1 MNSREIIL
9 KILIDIN
16 TNGAYSNISIN
27 KHLEKNKKIENENFI
42 REVVYGVLEN
52 KKYIDYIISQVSSIR
67 IEKIQSLTLEI
78 LRMGV
83 YQVIFMDRIPD
94 RAAVNE
100 TVNLSKKYGH
110 KGIVGF
116 VNGVLRNISK
126 NKEKLMIVK
135 NKDKL
140 TYLSIKY
147 SYPKWM
153 IENWIKEYG
162 YEFTEKLCKGNNSR
176 PKLNIRVNTLKI
188 SRDQLLDI
196 FSSYGYI
203 VYKTKYAKDGL
214 IIDNPRRI
222 TSLEEYRNGYFIIQD
237 ESSMLVSQT
246 IDPKEGSLVLDLC
259 SAPGGKSTHMAQIM
273 NNSGK
278 IISRDIYSHKLHLVQ
293 ENAHRLGI
301 DIIETEIFDA
311 TKFDEKFRE
320 KADYCIIDAPCS
332 GLGIIR
338 RRPEIKWNRKEE
350 DIQEL
355 TKIQWEIINNAKSY
369 LKPGGVMVYSTC
381 TISKEENEDMV
392 NKFLLENSQF
402 KLIGFED
409 KFNYKKNI
417 EKAKD
422 GYVQLFPHIHNTDG
436 FFIAKFKKINS

>member
-409 KFNYKKNI
+409 KFNSKKNI
-417 EKAKD
+417 EKSKD